1 MLFLANWSVMSMG
14 QLYALVTPNEETAN
28 GLAGLSVILSVCLM
42 GFLITS
48 SAMPQGWLWAN
59 SANMFRYILQG
70 LVTNELSGQSYKI
83 DIGALIPPIENT
95 ATASGG
101 SRRYLSQLFDDS
113 DGKVIFMPGTIPEG
127 DNAAAQGAALLGLV
141 LHAGEGENNAESED
155 DFRNLLEC
163 MVENKCLVEPVP
175 MNFIECNV
183 VSNDSQVA
191 PVCFEQFSA
200 VIANLEDSER
210 QVGECFIDVIDH
222 NEPFSMDAP
231 ASLNL
236 DAYAEEEHRD
246 IASCLTRKLLIGGPS
261 IGLKSVLN
269 GFSELWDIVM
279 FIQDIIENGLDI
291 PGGEYMSKFA
301 ENEFRC

>member
-1 MLFLANWSVMSMG
+1 MSMG

-59 SANMFRYILQG
+59 TANMFRYILQG
-70 LVTNELSGQSYKI
+70 LVTNELSGQNYKI
-83 DIGALIPPIENT
+83 DIGALIPPVENT
-95 ATASGG
+95 PIAAGG
-101 SRRYLSQLFDDS
+101 SGRFLAHLFDDS
-113 DGKVIFMPGTIPEG
+113 DDGKVITFMPGTVPEN

-141 LHAGEGENNAESED
+141 LHAGEGENNEESED

-163 MVENKCLVEPVP
+163 MVLNKCLVEPVP
-175 MNFIECNV
+175 TNFLECNV
-183 VSNDSQVA
+183 ISNDSQVV

-210 QVGECFIDVIDH
+210 QVGECFINTLDRTEQPSSLVGVL
-222 NEPFSMDAP
+222 
-231 ASLNL
+231 ASFKL
-236 DAYAEEEHRD
+236 DAHTEEDHRVM
-246 IASCLTRKLLIGGPS
+246 ASCLTRKLLIEGPD
-261 IGLKSVLN
+261 IGLNSILN

-279 FIQDIIENGLDI
+279 FIQNIVENGLDI
-291 PGGEYMSKFA
+291 PGGE
-301 ENEFRC
+301 

>member
-1 MLFLANWSVMSMG
+1 MLFLANWSVTSMG

-59 SANMFRYILQG
+59 TANMFRYILQG
-70 LVTNELSGQSYKI
+70 LVTNELSGQNYKI
-83 DIGALIPPIENT
+83 DIGALIPPVENT
-95 ATASGG
+95 PTADGG
-101 SRRYLSQLFDDS
+101 SGRFLAHLFDDS
-113 DGKVIFMPGTIPEG
+113 DGKVITFMPGTVPEC
-127 DNAAAQGAALLGLV
+127 DNTAAQGAALLGLA
-141 LHAGEGENNAESED
+141 LHAGEGENSAESED

-163 MVENKCLVEPVP
+163 MVLNKCLVEPVP
-175 MNFIECNV
+175 TNFLECN

-191 PVCFEQFSA
+191 PVCFEQFKA

-210 QVGECFIDVIDH
+210 QVGECFIDIIER
-222 NEPFSMDAP
+222 NEPSSIGAP
-231 ASLNL
+231 ASLKL
-236 DAYAEEEHRD
+236 GAYTEEKHRE
-246 IASCLTRKLLIGGPS
+246 IASCLTRKLLIKGPA
-261 IGLKSVLN
+261 IGLKSILN

-291 PGGEYMSKFA
+291 PGGEYIMLSTI
-301 ENEFRC
+301 RLD